1 MKFGNLIRLIILV
14 FYTVT
19 CADKTSREGVI
30 DTKEIHPTIKQGLP
44 VIDTFETGK
53 VLAKIACKVDNSES
67 YAIYIPLKNRS
78 QPLPVIYFFDPHG
91 DGSLPLIKYKSLAE
105 KYHFI
110 LIGSN
115 NSKNGNDWSTTEN
128 VWNTLA
134 NDSQKRLKI
143 STNRIYTCGF
153 SGGAK
158 VATYVAL
165 NHHEIKGVI
174 ANGAALPEITQA
186 GNFNFSFTAI
196 AGEGDMNMTD
206 LVAITNDLDK
216 TQTKHRII
224 FFDGIHEWAPGSA
237 MDIAF
242 AGLELDAMRERL
254 ANKDDN
260 FIASFVS
267 SSKKKIEDHLSKGD
281 YVKAAEMCRFYISCL
296 DGLSE
301 DVTWFKEKN
310 VVIQSN
316 PGWQTQ
322 SKARQEVLA
331 KEEKIKAF
339 YEKQFQEG
347 DITYWVKTIGDDRTE
362 AKAVSSEGAM
372 YQRLLAYLSL
382 AFYSISNQL
391 ITGNQNREAQYFIK
405 LYKIADPKN
414 NEAWYLSAIINAR
427 NNEGKAAQADLL
439 KAVAFGFTDKPRL
452 VNQPEFK
459 KSGTLVDIKEIE
471 LKMKQPQ

>member
-1 MKFGNLIRLIILV
+1 MKVGNIVKFFIL
-14 FYTVT
+14 FFHTVA
-19 CADKTSREGVI
+19 CVNKTSREGVI
-30 DTKEIHPTIKQGLP
+30 DSSEIDTTVGFHMPA
-44 VIDTFETGK
+44 VDTFETGK
-53 VLAKIACKVDNSES
+53 IITKIMCTADPAES
-67 YAIYIPLKNRS
+67 YALYIPLKNANE
-78 QPLPVIYFFDPHG
+78 PLPVIYFFDPHG
-91 DGSLPLIKYKSLAE
+91 DGSFPLIKYKALAE

-115 NSKNGNDWSTTEN
+115 NSKNGNDWPTTEN

-134 NDSQKRLKI
+134 NDSQKRLRI

-165 NHHEIKGVI
+165 NHHEVKGVI

-216 TQTKHRII
+216 TQARHRII
-224 FFDGIHEWAPGSA
+224 FFDGIHEWAPESA
-237 MDIAF
+237 MEIAF
-242 AGLELDAMRERL
+242 SGLELDAMHERL
-254 ANKDDN
+254 AKKDDN
-260 FIASFVS
+260 FIANIIS
-267 SSKKKIEDHLSKGD
+267 SAKKKIEDDLRLGK
-281 YVKAAEMCRFYISCL
+281 YVKAAEICRFYTSCL
-296 DGLSE
+296 DGLND

-310 VVIQSN
+310 VSIQSN
-316 PGWQTQ
+316 PVWQRQ

-339 YEKQFQEG
+339 YEKQFQKG
-347 DITYWVKTIGDDRTE
+347 DINYWVKTIDDDRTK
-362 AKAVSSEGAM
+362 AKVASAEGAM

-391 ITGNQNREAQYFIK
+391 IKSNQNKESQYFIN

-414 NEAWYLSAIINAR
+414 SEAWYLSAVINAR
-427 NNEGKAAQADLL
+427 NNEAKAARTDLL
-439 KAVAFGFTDKPRL
+439 QAVALGFNDEPRL
-452 VNQPEFK
+452 VNQPEFQK
-459 KSGTLVDIKEIE
+459 PGTIIELKEIE

>member
-1 MKFGNLIRLIILV
+1 MKVGNIIKLAILV
-14 FYTVT
+14 FYTVA
-19 CADKTSREGVI
+19 CANKTSREGDIDGNEI
-30 DTKEIHPTIKQGLP
+30 DTALGSHMS
-44 VIDTFETGK
+44 VVDTFETGK
-53 VLAKIACKVDNSES
+53 IIAKIMCIADPSES
-67 YAIYIPLKNRS
+67 YALYIPLKNANK
-78 QPLPVIYFFDPHG
+78 PLPVIYFFDPHG
-91 DGSLPLIKYKSLAE
+91 DGSFPLIKYKALAE
-105 KYHFI
+105 KYNFI

-115 NSKNGNDWSTTEN
+115 NSKNGNDWPTTEN

-165 NHHEIKGVI
+165 NHHEVKGVI
-174 ANGAALPEITQA
+174 ANGAALPGITMA

-216 TQTKHRII
+216 TQVRHRII
-224 FFDGIHEWAPGSA
+224 FFDGIHEWAPEST

-242 AGLELDAMRERL
+242 AGLQLDAMRERL

-260 FIASFVS
+260 FIASIIS
-267 SSKKKIEDHLSKGD
+267 SGKKKIEDHLSNDD
-281 YVKAAEMCRFYISCL
+281 YAKAAEMCTFYISCL
-296 DGLSE
+296 DGLSDE
-301 DVTWFKEKN
+301 VNWFKEKD
-310 VVIQSN
+310 VAIQSN
-316 PGWQTQ
+316 PGWQRQ
-322 SKARQEVLA
+322 SMAKREVLA
-331 KEEKIKAF
+331 KEEKIKSF

-347 DITYWVKTIGDDRTE
+347 DINYWVKTIDDDRTK
-362 AKAVSSEGAM
+362 AKVASAEGAM
-372 YQRLLAYLSL
+372 YQRLLAYSSL

-391 ITGNQNREAQYFIK
+391 ITGNQNKKAQYFIN

-414 NEAWYLSAIINAR
+414 SEAWYLSAIINAR

-439 KAVAFGFTDKPRL
+439 KAVTLGFTDKPRL
-452 VNQPEFK
+452 LNQPEFQNQ
-459 KSGTLVDIKEIE
+459 GTIIDLKEIE